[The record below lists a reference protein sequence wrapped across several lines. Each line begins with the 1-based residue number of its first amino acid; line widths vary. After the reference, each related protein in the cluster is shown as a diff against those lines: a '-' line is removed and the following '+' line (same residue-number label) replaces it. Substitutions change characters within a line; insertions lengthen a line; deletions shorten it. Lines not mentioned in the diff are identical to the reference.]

1 MRQFIVLFLFIFSVK
16 TLADSSHESAIIE
29 TKDGPKSSHDLIK
42 EIKEEHSKGLDLP
55 APDVVPSDAVQVAGV
70 PSETNAGRPII
81 LDKPN
86 IVPTSVPSKS
96 GLPSENIAPANSKAE
111 KIALA
116 PSRARRAA
124 DKSSESKES
133 GEEKKDGD
141 IIAAAKVPTEEIAIA
156 HKKAGE
162 ETEIATATKAS
173 IIAVK
178 EESKRVRRAPDSS
191 SSESHEIHTGIVS
204 PAVINPGLPTVINPG
219 LPALNVAPN
228 PPAAL
233 GGLRRRRDASKSS
246 ESDETDKDGKSDAF
260 TTKVPTES
268 VVVAKKEPGEDSI
281 KVGSATKVESIAV
294 KGSPEN
300 ENLPTIS
307 PRVRRDNSKSSE
319 EEKDSAF
326 TTKIPIESVAVAKK
340 KPGEDKADVATA
352 TKVKTVAVSGD
363 PAEENLPTISPGR
376 ARRAADK
383 SSESKESGEEKK
395 DGDIIAAAKVPTEE
409 IAIAHKKAGE
419 ETEIATATKASII
432 AVKEESKRVRRHSE
446 PNSKSNESG
455 EEESAQSPSSAVI
468 NKDQIKEEAAIARI
482 KAGETEPEVVAVAKI
497 HPAEESRVRRND
509 ERVHKPGPNES
520 DMAAGDPVKLE
531 AKPKSRAR
539 RYA

>member
-1 MRQFIVLFLFIFSVK
+1 MRQFIFLFLFIFSVK
-16 TLADSSHESAIIE
+16 VLADGSHESAIIE

-42 EIKEEHSKGLDLP
+42 EVKEGHSKVGSLP

-70 PSETNAGRPII
+70 PSETNAGRPIV

-116 PSRARRAA
+116 PKRARREA

-133 GEEKKDGD
+133 EEEKKDGD
-141 IIAAAKVPTEEIAIA
+141 LIAGKIPTEEIAVA
-156 HKKAGE
+156 HKKDGE

-173 IIAVK
+173 IIAVS
-178 EESKRVRRAPDSS
+178 EENKRVKRVPDSS

-204 PAVINPGLPTVINPG
+204 PAVINPGLP
-219 LPALNVAPN
+219 ALNVAPN
-228 PPAAL
+228 PPAGL
-233 GGLRRRRDASKSS
+233 GGIRKRRDASKSS
-246 ESDETDKDGKSDAF
+246 ESDEADKDDKSDAF
-260 TTKVPTES
+260 TTKIPTETA
-268 VVVAKKEPGEDSI
+268 VVAKKEPGEDSI

-294 KGSPEN
+294 TGSPE
-300 ENLPTIS
+300 EKNLPTIS
-307 PRVRRDNSKSSE
+307 ARIRRDNSKSSE

-326 TTKIPIESVAVAKK
+326 TTKIPTESVAVAKK
-340 KPGEDKADVATA
+340 KPGEDKAEVATA
-352 TKVKTVAVSGD
+352 TKVKNVAVSGD
-363 PAEENLPTISPGR
+363 PAEENLPTVSPGR
-376 ARRAADK
+376 ARREADK
-383 SSESKESGEEKK
+383 SSESKESGEKKK
-395 DGDIIAAAKVPTEE
+395 DGDLIAAKIPTKE
-409 IAIAHKKAGE
+409 IAVAHKKE
-419 ETEIATATKASII
+419 EIEIATATKASII
-432 AVKEESKRVRRHSE
+432 AVSENAEKKESRVRRHSE

-455 EEESAQSPSSAVI
+455 EEESAQSPSSVVI
-468 NKDQIKEEAAIARI
+468 NKDQIKEEAAIARM
-482 KAGETEPEVVAVAKI
+482 KSGESESEVVAVAKI
-497 HPAEESRVRRND
+497 QHPKESRVRRD
-509 ERVHKPGPNES
+509 EKNAHRPGPNES